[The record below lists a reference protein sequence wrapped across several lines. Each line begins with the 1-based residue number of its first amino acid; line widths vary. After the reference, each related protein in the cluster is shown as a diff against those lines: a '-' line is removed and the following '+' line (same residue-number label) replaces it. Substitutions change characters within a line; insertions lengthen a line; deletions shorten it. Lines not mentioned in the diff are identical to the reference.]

1 MFRVKK
7 KRKKK
12 KKEKSAVNWE
22 TVALFPPFFVLRG
35 KENRD
40 ILFLITGICME
51 NGLTI
56 NVACMVGV
64 KKLFVCLF
72 FRNEILLLMHYY
84 TWQNKIF

>member
-7 KRKKK
+7 KRKK

-35 KENRD
+35 KENKD

-56 NVACMVGV
+56 NVACMVAVV

-72 FRNEILLLMHYY
+72 FRNEILHTVNALLYVA
-84 TWQNKIF
+84 